1 MSIENQSQGYCLQG
15 CTPVQILQLDYAI
28 DDMASLKVYNECGDQ
43 YDMTSLE
50 YSYSLDGACW
60 TCFMDYDEALEATT
74 GLSQDFY
81 LKVKI
86 QGYINS
92 VILDDTS
99 TTDYTTTLDTE
110 FTFSCSDTS
119 SSTSSNLYNPYSG
132 LSGALSLQTT
142 LTETVSCMFGIP
154 VYYFKLAHNANSKD
168 LTFKEYA
175 LNDIEAVK
183 QIKLIISD
191 GAMPSSKPT
200 FDDLGLGWE
209 SDWTT
214 EISKNTFAT
223 AFGNTTMPM
232 EGDLVYIPLMKRMW
246 MVNGAYEE
254 KKDSLMWNATTFQVV
269 LVKYQEKDSVDLGDT
284 QELVDTL
291 VKNKYEDLF
300 GDPKDNENLG
310 SGEIFT
316 EAPRYAAN
324 TLYPVFESDATR
336 AYVTCDSID
345 INNDFPTYFKGT
357 LISDY
362 VYSFTSG
369 TCAQS
374 RVIYQK
380 KYCGDEGSLSF
391 LIYPNITSSV
401 ESDIVSIGNIH
412 IHASQSGPK
421 TTLALNI
428 VPKLSITIDSGSKYF
443 VTLRWS
449 KSLNICDFVAYLYTY
464 NQNIPQYKLQP
475 AHYYYD
481 IDDPYS
487 KAVSKF
493 DQEFIVTDESEVSL
507 SGIDGWLTNFK
518 LFKMYDNN
526 ISEMLQTYPT
536 NSQLIINDTARKI
549 VDLSGV
555 NSQ

>member
-1 MSIENQSQGYCLQG
+1 MSIENQSGYCLQG
-15 CTPVQILQLDYAI
+15 CTPVQVLQLDYAI
-28 DDMASLKVYNECGDQ
+28 NDITTLKVYNECGDQ
-43 YDMTSLE
+43 YDMTSLQ

-60 TCFMDYDEALEATT
+60 TCFMDYDDALEATIE
-74 GLSQDFY
+74 LSQDFY

-92 VILDDTS
+92 VTLDDES
-99 TTDYTTTLDTE
+99 TTDYTTSLDSE

-119 SSTSSNLYNPYSG
+119 SSTSNLYNPYSG

-154 VYYFKLAHNANSKD
+154 VYYFKLSHNAKSKD
-168 LTFKEYA
+168 LTFKEYT

-223 AFGNTTMPM
+223 AFGDTAFPM

-254 KKDSLMWNATTFQVV
+254 KKDSLMWNATTIQVV

-284 QELVDTL
+284 QELVDNL

-300 GDPKDNENLG
+300 GDPRDNENLG

-336 AYVTCDSID
+336 AYVTCDTLQID
-345 INNDFPTYFKGT
+345 NNTSTYFKGT
-357 LISDY
+357 LISDF
-362 VYSFTSG
+362 VYRFNNAT
-369 TCAQS
+369 QS
-374 RVIYQK
+374 KIIYQK
-380 KYCGDEGSLSF
+380 KYCGDEGSVSF
-391 LIYPNITSSV
+391 LIYPNITSEI
-401 ESDIVSIGNIH
+401 ESNIVNIGNIC
-412 IHASQSGPK
+412 IKLVQQVSK
-421 TTLALNI
+421 VELTVN
-428 VPKLSITIDSGSKYF
+428 VEPKLSISLDAGSIYF

-449 KSLNICDFVAYLYTY
+449 KSLNICDFIAYLYTY
-464 NQNIPQYKLQP
+464 DQRIPQYKLQNN
-475 AHYYYD
+475 HYYYD
-481 IDDPYS
+481 IDNPYS
-487 KAVSKF
+487 KAVTKF
-493 DQEFIVTDESEVSL
+493 NQEFIVTDESEVSIEGL
-507 SGIDGWLTNFK
+507 DGWMTNFK
-518 LFKMYDNN
+518 LFRMYDTN

-536 NSQLIINDTARKI
+536 NSQLLINDTARKI

-555 NSQ
+555 ATN